1 MYNKKIIHSCFLDF
15 YQEAPFP
22 HVLGSIC
29 CSCPIDAEGGKL
41 SFIFSKKYF
50 NFIIFT
56 KQTLSTM
63 CKISSCVRATFS
75 FCRSVRYLSIGV
87 SPTHS
92 KLYGTASPF
101 LQCFARRE
109 SSLPSF
115 AATGRNSQEPGKFSC
130 ACRQST
136 RKAKQSSDALWD
148 AAVRLFPRAAFHH
161 ADLSVGRGAG
171 HPLSNILLTNCRQN
185 LSQTIRKAPEILGFQ
200 ELFLELLGRFE
211 LPTSSLP
218 IIF

>member
-1 MYNKKIIHSCFLDF
+1 MYNKKIFHSCFLDF

-50 NFIIFT
+50 NFIIYSNIKHLIFIFFFFT
-56 KQTLSTM
+56 NIIYTRYK
-63 CKISSCVRATFS
+63 
-75 FCRSVRYLSIGV
+75 RSPPCAKYPPASEQR
-87 SPTHS
+87 
-92 KLYGTASPF
+92 SPF
-101 LQCFARRE
+101 AAASGICQSVFPRRIRNCTARHLRFCNA
-109 SSLPSF
+109 LPAENPYSRNF
-115 AATGRNSQEPGKFSC
+115 AATGRNSQELSKFSC

-171 HPLSNILLTNCRQN
+171 HPLSKAKPHKKD
-185 LSQTIRKAPEILGFQ
+185 LSRIAENVI
-200 ELFLELLGRFE
+200 
-211 LPTSSLP
+211 
-218 IIF
+218 

>member
-1 MYNKKIIHSCFLDF
+1 MYNKKIFHSCFLDF

-41 SFIFSKKYF
+41 SFIFSK
-50 NFIIFT
+50 NI
-56 KQTLSTM
+56 L
-63 CKISSCVRATFS
+63 ISSFS
-75 FCRSVRYLSIGV
+75 PNKRSPPCAKYPPASEQR
-87 SPTHS
+87 
-92 KLYGTASPF
+92 SPF
-101 LQCFARRE
+101 AAASGIGQSVFPRRIRNCTARHLRFCNA
-109 SSLPSF
+109 LPAENPYSRSF
-115 AATGRNSQEPGKFSC
+115 AATGRNSQELSKFSC

-171 HPLSNILLTNCRQN
+171 HPLPNILLTNCRQN
-185 LSQTIRKAPEILGFQ
+185 LKPDKKK
-200 ELFLELLGRFE
+200 
-211 LPTSSLP
+211 SS
-218 IIF
+218 